1 MRAVS
6 LVLVLAALMAA
17 NPHGAR
23 ANLVCR
29 TELADGRILFTQP
42 VMGQDGIFCRG
53 RDVFDRRRDVF
64 AERRELATPSLPHM
78 NFTTP
83 TAPFTT
89 GEIGPFTTFSNSPPH
104 EMRHR

>member
-6 LVLVLAALMAA
+6 LFLILVALMAA
-17 NPHGAR
+17 NPPGAR
-23 ANLVCR
+23 ANQVCR

-53 RDVFDRRRDVF
+53 HEVFKRRHDVF
-64 AERRELATPSLPHM
+64 AERHEFATPSLPHM
-78 NFTTP
+78 SVTTP

-89 GEIGPFTTFSNSPPH
+89 GEIGPFTTFSNSPPR

>member
-6 LVLVLAALMAA
+6 LFLVLAILTAA

-23 ANLVCR
+23 ANFVCR
-29 TELADGRILFTQP
+29 TELGDGRILFTQP

-53 RDVFDRRRDVF
+53 RDRRHDVF
-64 AERRELATPSLPHM
+64 AERREFATPSLPHM